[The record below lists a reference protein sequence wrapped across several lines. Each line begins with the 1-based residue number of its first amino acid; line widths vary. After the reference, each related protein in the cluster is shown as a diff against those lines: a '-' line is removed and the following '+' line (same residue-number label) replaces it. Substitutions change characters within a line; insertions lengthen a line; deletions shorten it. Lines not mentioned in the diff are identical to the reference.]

1 MVQQT
6 NIEHEVMTIQNQVK
20 SGVVSHYALEIL
32 SEGYFKAGSDYLN
45 EVYYMLSEPVIVGFK
60 VPDSTHDYEE
70 KLNNLFL
77 VLKSVGFKDVRVTH
91 FGDSE
96 KFKFKLFQPHKD
108 LFEIES
114 V

>member
-6 NIEHEVMTIQNQVK
+6 NIEHEVMTIKNQVK

-32 SEGYFKAGSDYLN
+32 SEGYFKAGSDYLS
-45 EVYYMLSEPVIVGFK
+45 ETYYMLDRPVIVAFK
-60 VPDSTHDYEE
+60 VPDSTHNYEE
-70 KLNNLFL
+70 KLKNLFL
-77 VLKSVGFKDVRVTH
+77 VLKSIGFKDIRVTH

-96 KFKFKLFQPHKD
+96 KFKFRLFQKHEK
-108 LFEIES
+108 LFEIGS